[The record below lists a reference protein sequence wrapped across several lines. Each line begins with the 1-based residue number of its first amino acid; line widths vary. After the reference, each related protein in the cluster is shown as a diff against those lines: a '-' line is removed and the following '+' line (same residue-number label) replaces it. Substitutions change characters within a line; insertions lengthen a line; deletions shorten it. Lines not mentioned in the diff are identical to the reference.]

1 MSRGPSPSQHRPS
14 SVPISESASWHGRV
28 LAGCGCDTKYV
39 FMQLTNEML
48 ELVHSGAGPIPLHD
62 RSSYYD
68 LIAAEL
74 RKTSLPTNAAI
85 VAARRGLTTEQ
96 YRLAEGSPP
105 GKLGQIAVPPS
116 RS

>member
-1 MSRGPSPSQHRPS
+1 
-14 SVPISESASWHGRV
+14 V

-39 FMQLTNEML
+39 LMQLTNEML

-74 RKTSLPTNAAI
+74 RKSSLPTNAAI
-85 VAARRGLTTEQ
+85 VEAVKQVQRELLR
-96 YRLAEGSPP
+96 PP
-105 GKLGQIAVPPS
+105 VEA
-116 RS
+116 